1 MPPTATNPHHA
12 RRWAILGVLGIAQLM
27 VVLDVTIVNIA
38 LPSAQKALAF
48 STVVTMV
55 IACAVL
61 LVARRSV
68 DGFGDA
74 VRSPP
79 WMWLGGAMGVFIVFT
94 ITLVQPRFGTFATV
108 AIFIVAQIAAGVA
121 IDRFGWFGVE
131 RVGLAWTRVLGIV
144 LLASGAVLAL
154 RR

>member
-1 MPPTATNPHHA
+1 MTAA
-12 RRWAILGVLGIAQLM
+12 YVLISLAAGVAGSIQVAVMGRFGDRIGTLQ
-27 VVLDVTIVNIA
+27 
-38 LPSAQKALAF
+38 ALAF
-48 STVVTMV
+48 STVVTMA
-55 IACAVL
+55 IALVVL
-61 LVARRSV
+61 LIARRSLG
-68 DGFGDA
+68 GFGDA

-108 AIFIVAQIAAGVA
+108 AIFIVAQIGAGVA

-131 RVGLAWTRVLGIV
+131 RVGLEWTRVLGVV

>member
-1 MPPTATNPHHA
+1 MTAA
-12 RRWAILGVLGIAQLM
+12 YVLLSLAAGVAGSIQVAVMGRFGDRIGTLQ
-27 VVLDVTIVNIA
+27 
-38 LPSAQKALAF
+38 ALAF

-55 IACAVL
+55 IALIVL

-68 DGFGDA
+68 GGFGDA

-131 RVGLAWTRVLGIV
+131 RVGLEWTRVLGIV

>member
-1 MPPTATNPHHA
+1 MTAA
-12 RRWAILGVLGIAQLM
+12 YVLISLAAGVAGSIQVAVMGRFGDRIGTLQ
-27 VVLDVTIVNIA
+27 
-38 LPSAQKALAF
+38 ALAF
-48 STVVTMV
+48 STVVTMAIALV
-55 IACAVL
+55 IL
-61 LVARRSV
+61 LIARRSLG
-68 DGFGDA
+68 GFGDA

-79 WMWLGGAMGVFIVFT
+79 WMWFGGVMGVFIVFT

-131 RVGLAWTRVLGIV
+131 RVGLEWTRVLGVV

>member
-1 MPPTATNPHHA
+1 MTAA
-12 RRWAILGVLGIAQLM
+12 YVLISLAAGVAGSIQVAVMGRFGDRIGTLQ
-27 VVLDVTIVNIA
+27 
-38 LPSAQKALAF
+38 ALAF

-55 IACAVL
+55 LALVVL

-68 DGFGDA
+68 GGFGDA

-131 RVGLAWTRVLGIV
+131 RIGLEWTRVLGIV

>member
-1 MPPTATNPHHA
+1 MTAA
-12 RRWAILGVLGIAQLM
+12 YVLISLAAGVAGSIQVAVMGRFGDRIGTLQ
-27 VVLDVTIVNIA
+27 
-38 LPSAQKALAF
+38 ALAF
-48 STVVTMV
+48 STVVTTA
-55 IACAVL
+55 IALVVL
-61 LVARRSV
+61 LIARRSFG
-68 DGFGDA
+68 GFGDA

-94 ITLVQPRFGTFATV
+94 ITLVQPRLGTFATV
-108 AIFIVAQIAAGVA
+108 AVFIVAQIAAGVA

-131 RVGLAWTRVLGIV
+131 RVGLEWTRVLGVV

>member
-1 MPPTATNPHHA
+1 VTAA
-12 RRWAILGVLGIAQLM
+12 YVLLSLAAGVAGSIQVAVMGRFGDRIGTLQ
-27 VVLDVTIVNIA
+27 
-38 LPSAQKALAF
+38 ALAF

-55 IACAVL
+55 IALIVL

-68 DGFGDA
+68 GGFGDA

-131 RVGLAWTRVLGIV
+131 RVGLEWTRVLGIV

>member
-1 MPPTATNPHHA
+1 MTAA
-12 RRWAILGVLGIAQLM
+12 YVLISLAAGVAGSIQVAVMGRFGDRIGTLQ
-27 VVLDVTIVNIA
+27 
-38 LPSAQKALAF
+38 ALAF
-48 STVVTMV
+48 STVVTTA
-55 IACAVL
+55 IALVVL
-61 LVARRSV
+61 LIARRSLG
-68 DGFGDA
+68 GFADA

-79 WMWLGGAMGVFIVFT
+79 WMWLGGAMGVLIVFT

-108 AIFIVAQIAAGVA
+108 AIFIVAQIGAGVA

-131 RVGLAWTRVLGIV
+131 RVGLEWTRVLGVV

>member
-1 MPPTATNPHHA
+1 VTAA
-12 RRWAILGVLGIAQLM
+12 YVLISLAAGVAGSIQVAVMGRFGDRIGTLQ
-27 VVLDVTIVNIA
+27 
-38 LPSAQKALAF
+38 ALAF

-55 IACAVL
+55 IALVL
-61 LVARRSV
+61 LLIARRSLG
-68 DGFGDA
+68 GFADA

-79 WMWLGGAMGVFIVFT
+79 WMWLGGAMGVLIVFT

-108 AIFIVAQIAAGVA
+108 AIFIVAQIGAGVA

-131 RVGLAWTRVLGIV
+131 RVGLEWTRVLGVV

>member
-1 MPPTATNPHHA
+1 VTAA
-12 RRWAILGVLGIAQLM
+12 YVLISLAAGVAGSIQVAVMGRFGDRIGTLQ
-27 VVLDVTIVNIA
+27 
-38 LPSAQKALAF
+38 ALAF
-48 STVVTMV
+48 STVVTMA
-55 IACAVL
+55 IALVVL
-61 LVARRSV
+61 LIARRSLG
-68 DGFGDA
+68 GFGDA

-108 AIFIVAQIAAGVA
+108 AIFIVAQIGAGVA

-131 RVGLAWTRVLGIV
+131 RVGLEWTRVLGVV

>member
-1 MPPTATNPHHA
+1 VTAA
-12 RRWAILGVLGIAQLM
+12 YVLISLAAGVAGSIQVAVMGRFGDRIGTLQ
-27 VVLDVTIVNIA
+27 
-38 LPSAQKALAF
+38 ALAF
-48 STVVTMV
+48 STVVTMA
-55 IACAVL
+55 IALVVL
-61 LVARRSV
+61 LIARRSLG
-68 DGFGDA
+68 GFGDA

-108 AIFIVAQIAAGVA
+108 AIFIVAQIGAGVA

-131 RVGLAWTRVLGIV
+131 RSGLEWTRVLGVV

>member
-1 MPPTATNPHHA
+1 MTAA
-12 RRWAILGVLGIAQLM
+12 YVLISLAAGVAGSIQIAVMGRFGDRIGTLQ
-27 VVLDVTIVNIA
+27 
-38 LPSAQKALAF
+38 ALAF

-55 IACAVL
+55 LALVVL

-68 DGFGDA
+68 GGFGDA
-74 VRSPP
+74 LRSPP

-131 RVGLAWTRVLGIV
+131 RIGLEWTRVLGIV

>member
-1 MPPTATNPHHA
+1 MTAA
-12 RRWAILGVLGIAQLM
+12 YVLISLLAGVAGSIQVAVMGRFGDRIGTLQ
-27 VVLDVTIVNIA
+27 
-38 LPSAQKALAF
+38 ALAF
-48 STVVTMV
+48 STVVTMA
-55 IACAVL
+55 IALVVL
-61 LVARRSV
+61 LIARRSLG
-68 DGFGDA
+68 GFGDA
-74 VRSPP
+74 LRSPP

-108 AIFIVAQIAAGVA
+108 AIFIVAQIGAGVA

-131 RVGLAWTRVLGIV
+131 RVGLEWTRVLGVV

>member
-1 MPPTATNPHHA
+1 MTAA
-12 RRWAILGVLGIAQLM
+12 YVLISLAAGVAGSIQIAVMGRFGDRIGTLQ
-27 VVLDVTIVNIA
+27 
-38 LPSAQKALAF
+38 ALAF
-48 STVVTMV
+48 STVVTMA
-55 IACAVL
+55 IALVVL
-61 LVARRSV
+61 LIARRSLG
-68 DGFGDA
+68 GFGDA

-94 ITLVQPRFGTFATV
+94 ITLVQPRLGTFATV

-131 RVGLAWTRVLGIV
+131 RVGLEWTRVLGVV